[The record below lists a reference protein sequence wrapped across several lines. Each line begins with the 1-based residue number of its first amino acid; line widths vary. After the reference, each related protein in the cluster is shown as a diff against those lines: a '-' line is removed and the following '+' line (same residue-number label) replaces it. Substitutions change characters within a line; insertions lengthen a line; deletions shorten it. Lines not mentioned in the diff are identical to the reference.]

1 MGFFNFEI
9 LYNEY
14 NNCHNNTINKVI
26 HILTNPIII
35 MCILI
40 LGFYLNISQN
50 NISNIIIVMY
60 IMYYFMIRIKLGI
73 IMLINFMI
81 IKEIAYYIFFIFPD
95 IWFFLIP
102 ILTFFILL
110 QSLSNLIFR
119 TKYIKNN
126 IISSI
131 LIVPIYHILEVC
143 FAFNFFNDIR
153 QKILKK
159 ND

>member
-1 MGFFNFEI
+1 MEFFN

-14 NNCHNNTINKVI
+14 NNSHNNTINKVI

-40 LGFYLNISQN
+40 LGFYVNISQN
-50 NISNIIIVMY
+50 NITNIVIVMY

-95 IWFFLIP
+95 IWFVLIP

>member
-1 MGFFNFEI
+1 MEFFN

-14 NNCHNNTINKVI
+14 NNSHNNTINKVI

-40 LGFYLNISQN
+40 LGFYVNISQN
-50 NISNIIIVMY
+50 NITNIVIVMY

-95 IWFFLIP
+95 IWFVLIP

-153 QKILKK
+153 QKIFKK

>member
-1 MGFFNFEI
+1 
-9 LYNEY
+9 
-14 NNCHNNTINKVI
+14 
-26 HILTNPIII
+26 
-35 MCILI
+35 
-40 LGFYLNISQN
+40 
-50 NISNIIIVMY
+50 
-60 IMYYFMIRIKLGI
+60 
-73 IMLINFMI
+73 MLINFMI

>member
-1 MGFFNFEI
+1 MEFFN

-14 NNCHNNTINKVI
+14 NNSHNNTINKVI

-40 LGFYLNISQN
+40 LGFYVNISQN
-50 NISNIIIVMY
+50 NITNIVIVMY

-131 LIVPIYHILEVC
+131 LVVPIYHILEVC

-153 QKILKK
+153 QKIFKK